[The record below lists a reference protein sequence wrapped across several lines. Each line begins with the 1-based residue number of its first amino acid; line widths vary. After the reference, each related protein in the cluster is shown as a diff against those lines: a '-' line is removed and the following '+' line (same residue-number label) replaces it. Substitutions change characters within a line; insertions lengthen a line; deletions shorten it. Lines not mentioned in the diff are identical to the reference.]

1 MTNLTELEV
10 VNLNG
15 NNIHDISVLARLSK
29 LSYLEIADNPI
40 VDYSPLDDLS
50 EEAEVIRD

>member
-15 NNIHDISVLARLSK
+15 NNIHDISVLAHLSK
-29 LSYLEIADNPI
+29 LYYLEIADNPI

>member
-29 LSYLEIADNPI
+29 LYYLEIADNPI